1 MKIVLDF
8 MGDLLIE
15 RNGKMKEQI
24 CPYRSST
31 RNQYCGNSCPLFSEP
46 QFKYD
51 TNEIPFTS
59 TVTIELCN
67 GKKWTCSE
75 NDFSDNRTNEVDKK
89 RYVR

>member
-31 RNQYCGNSCPLFSEP
+31 RNQ
-46 QFKYD
+46 
-51 TNEIPFTS
+51 
-59 TVTIELCN
+59 
-67 GKKWTCSE
+67 
-75 NDFSDNRTNEVDKK
+75 
-89 RYVR
+89 